1 MDVEQR
7 ARELLRAE
15 YMLSLSGAGPKQRH
29 LHACAIRAIMAAL
42 TPPEGHVVVTRNEAG
57 QAVAVTRQDDEGRI
71 LSVIAEFEPPE
82 GYVLVPVQPTEA
94 MLNEGY
100 GWVDGTGLE
109 LAYMS
114 MLAARPE
121 VKND

>member
-7 ARELLRAE
+7 ARELLAQALRIDVEFLKKYGDMPNMISYSSA
-15 YMLSLSGAGPKQRH
+15 LP
-29 LHACAIRAIMAAL
+29 AIVAAL
-42 TPPEGHVVVTRNEAG
+42 T
-57 QAVAVTRQDDEGRI
+57 
-71 LSVIAEFEPPE
+71 PPE

-121 VKND
+121 VPDGRG